1 MTPEQKAELAAMMKQ
16 LAPNELRA
24 IKYEANGGHKCTM
37 STNLITCCGQER
49 CEACHIPHLKA
60 SHDKAKLYAFQKF
73 YRAGTMTWPGY
84 APKKTASA
92 AKVTTRTRTKRAK
105 NEITKHFD
113 DPTDIADRVDD
124 DDLEYV
130 LQLLASKLRK

>member
-1 MTPEQKAELAAMMKQ
+1 MMTPEQKAELAAMMKQ

-60 SHDKAKLYAFQKF
+60 SHDEAKLYAFQKF

-84 APKKTASA
+84 TVAKNKP
-92 AKVTTRTRTKRAK
+92 KVTTRTRTKRAPK

-113 DPTDIADRVDD
+113 DPTDLTDRIAD
-124 DDLEYV
+124 DDLDRV
-130 LQLLASKLRK
+130 LAILEAKLRK